1 MLLPLIRSCTVGT
14 LGFSPCRSMCVIGDD
29 GEEGE
34 EDADDG
40 GATSAEFILSPGLRL
55 LVRGGAEVR
64 AAPLPSSEHSL

>member
-1 MLLPLIRSCTVGT
+1 
-14 LGFSPCRSMCVIGDD
+14 MCVIGDD